1 MGRETLTHPGS
12 RSRGQATCLV
22 KLRFAQSITKQS
34 DVGVVVGVVNNL
46 EPDRANALPQGM
58 TSNVTG
64 GLLDELYA

>member
-1 MGRETLTHPGS
+1 LRLGERFHCRQRRTLGP
-12 RSRGQATCLV
+12 CLV

-34 DVGVVVGVVNNL
+34 DVGVVVGVVNF